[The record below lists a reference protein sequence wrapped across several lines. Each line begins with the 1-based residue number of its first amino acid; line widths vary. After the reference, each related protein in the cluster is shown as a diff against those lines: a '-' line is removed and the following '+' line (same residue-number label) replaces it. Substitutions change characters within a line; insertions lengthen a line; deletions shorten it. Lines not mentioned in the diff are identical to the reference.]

1 MPTLVIDP
9 WRWLTEDGKFIVDK
23 PGLYRRM
30 RRIARF
36 IEYGGSLKRNE
47 TRETLMECTRRP
59 KGRGCVG
66 LMWVVKTADDAILA
80 RCVQCRSEEAF
91 IHNWQETECANG
103 MMDPMPVAFDAE
115 ERTTH

>member
-1 MPTLVIDP
+1 
-9 WRWLTEDGKFIVDK
+9 
-23 PGLYRRM
+23 
-30 RRIARF
+30 
-36 IEYGGSLKRNE
+36 
-47 TRETLMECTRRP
+47 
-59 KGRGCVG
+59 
-66 LMWVVKTADDAILA
+66 MWVVKTADDAILA